1 MKRISIITAL
11 LLIFSLAK
19 AQKIYQSGQNGN
31 KGWKVIDTLK
41 GKVTDKYFNKQCYW
55 LKIENGQNDY
65 RVNVVDTLYYKTI
78 KIDQQIAIPVHK
90 VMWTSAW
97 KKK

>member
-1 MKRISIITAL
+1 MAL

-19 AQKIYQSGQNGN
+19 AQKIYQSGNYGS
-31 KGWKVIDTLK
+31 KSWKVIDTLK
-41 GKVTDKYFNKQCYW
+41 GKVVDKYFNKQCYW

-65 RVNVVDTLYYKTI
+65 RVNVVDTLYFKAI

-90 VMWTSAW
+90 VMWTNAW